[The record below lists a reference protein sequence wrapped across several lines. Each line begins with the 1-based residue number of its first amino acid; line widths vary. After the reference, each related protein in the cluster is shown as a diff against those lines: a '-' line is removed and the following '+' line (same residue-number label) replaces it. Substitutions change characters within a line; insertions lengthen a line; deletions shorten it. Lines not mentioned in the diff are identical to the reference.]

1 MESSQVGS
9 VGQSVNQSINQSI
22 NQLINQSIHCLA
34 RRTQQTPRSD
44 QIRFNSTQLN
54 STQIK
59 PDQVREPCRR
69 VSSDIER
76 GVVGWGCAAR
86 RCRCDAMHFSR
97 SRRRFLFFA
106 CLLACWLA
114 GLLAGLVNN
123 LLDRRNCSS
132 CWCSPSWL
140 VFRHRALQISL
151 DHFTR
156 TPGPSLGA
164 GSGNPSVR
172 V

>member
-1 MESSQVGS
+1 MRDGRLFSLLFSLLAPCDGLDAHSNRRDAWPGQEDGQGRKGTDGVQSSWFGRS
-9 VGQSVNQSINQSI
+9 VSQSINQS
-22 NQLINQSIHCLA
+22 INQSIHCLA

-106 CLLACWLA
+106 CLLACLLACWLA
-114 GLLAGLVNN
+114 
-123 LLDRRNCSS
+123 S
-132 CWCSPSWL
+132 
-140 VFRHRALQISL
+140 
-151 DHFTR
+151 
-156 TPGPSLGA
+156 
-164 GSGNPSVR
+164 
-172 V
+172 

>member
-1 MESSQVGS
+1 MKDGRPLLASLLASRFPAMAWMHTAIDVMLGLDRRTVRAGKERMESSQVGS
-9 VGQSVNQSINQSI
+9 VGQSVSQSINQSI

-34 RRTQQTPRSD
+34 RRTPQTPRSD
-44 QIRFNSTQLN
+44 QIRSDSTQLN

-114 GLLAGLVNN
+114 GWP
-123 LLDRRNCSS
+123 RK
-132 CWCSPSWL
+132 
-140 VFRHRALQISL
+140 
-151 DHFTR
+151 
-156 TPGPSLGA
+156 
-164 GSGNPSVR
+164 
-172 V
+172 